1 MKTKIFGFALMLS
14 LAAILGACEGGGGDG
29 AGTSTPAATGEPTDA
44 PAVKTTPATPAAT
57 TPAAPATTAPATP
70 K

>member
-14 LAAILGACEGGGGDG
+14 LAAILGACEGGGGPSP
-29 AGTSTPAATGEPTDA
+29 STPAPTGEPTDA
-44 PAVKTTPATPAAT
+44 PPAATPPATPAAT
-57 TPAAPATTAPATP
+57 P